1 MTDGY
6 LFFRI
11 GRTSFVFPLS
21 FFFFSILFIFFT
33 SIYVIQR
40 WKQMSTQ
47 TTTTTTAA
55 ATTTTTTTSSL
66 VFIFIP
72 RKFKIIKSATS
83 FSPCHL
89 DRIICMPFKWNLS
102 KLVLCPHLISSFEI
116 IPNKLF
122 KMYCVRIKGSE
133 VIYQVN
139 IFTISRNSLRP
150 K

>member
-40 WKQMSTQ
+40 WKQMPTQ
-47 TTTTTTAA
+47 TTTTAA
-55 ATTTTTTTSSL
+55 ATTTSSL

-89 DRIICMPFKWNLS
+89 DRIIYMPFKWNLS
-102 KLVLCPHLISSFEI
+102 KLVLRPHLISSFEI